1 MLEGWAV
8 EVGCRLT
15 SSDGNSGEE
24 PVVEWEL
31 EREGMKTV
39 GRGNAAWKET

>member
-1 MLEGWAV
+1 M

-24 PVVEWEL
+24 PDVVEWEL

-39 GRGNAAWKET
+39 GRGNAA